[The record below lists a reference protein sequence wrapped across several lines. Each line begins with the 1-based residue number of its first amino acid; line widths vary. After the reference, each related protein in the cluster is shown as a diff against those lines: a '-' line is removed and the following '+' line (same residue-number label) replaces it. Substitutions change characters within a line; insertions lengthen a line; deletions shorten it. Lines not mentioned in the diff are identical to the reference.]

1 MTTRIEINSQTGEQ
15 AIIQLTAE
23 ELAQAAAMKAAWDAD
38 QAAKQAQPTQ
48 DEIIAAL
55 IARIAT
61 LESK

>member
-1 MTTRIEINSQTGEQ
+1 MTQRIEVNVQTGEQ
-15 AIIQLTAE
+15 KTVELSAE
-23 ELAQAAAMKAAWDAD
+23 ELAQAQATKAAWDAE

-55 IARIAT
+55 ISRIAA